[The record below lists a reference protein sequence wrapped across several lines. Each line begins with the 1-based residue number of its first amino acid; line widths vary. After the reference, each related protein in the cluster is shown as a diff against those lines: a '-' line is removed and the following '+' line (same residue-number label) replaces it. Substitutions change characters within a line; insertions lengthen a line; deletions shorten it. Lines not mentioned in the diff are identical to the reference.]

1 MTSKEINNEKVE
13 CNNTTLK
20 YILTPDERK
29 RLRELSKRSDINI
42 TNADKNGSVVI
53 QEVKIISK
61 QQKGNLMIKN
71 IIKCLILIHQKHVKN
86 DQTVDRLKREKTSK
100 ENFCE

>member
-53 QEVKIISK
+53 QEVK
-61 QQKGNLMIKN
+61 NFIKAAERQ
-71 IIKCLILIHQKHVKN
+71 L
-86 DQTVDRLKREKTSK
+86 DDK
-100 ENFCE
+100 EYYKMLDSNPSETRKK

>member
-1 MTSKEINNEKVE
+1 ME

-53 QEVKIISK
+53 QEVK
-61 QQKGNLMIKN
+61 NYIKAAERQ
-71 IIKCLILIHQKHVKN
+71 L
-86 DQTVDRLKREKTSK
+86 DDK
-100 ENFCE
+100 EYYKMLDSNPSETRKK

>member
-1 MTSKEINNEKVE
+1 MTSKEISNEKVE

-53 QEVKIISK
+53 QEFK
-61 QQKGNLMIKN
+61 NYIKAAERQ
-71 IIKCLILIHQKHVKN
+71 L
-86 DQTVDRLKREKTSK
+86 DDK
-100 ENFCE
+100 EYYKMLDSNPSETRKK

>member
-53 QEVKIISK
+53 QEFK
-61 QQKGNLMIKN
+61 NYIKAAERQ
-71 IIKCLILIHQKHVKN
+71 L
-86 DQTVDRLKREKTSK
+86 DDK
-100 ENFCE
+100 EYYKMLDSNPSETRKK

>member
-13 CNNTTLK
+13 CNNATLK

-53 QEVKIISK
+53 QEVK
-61 QQKGNLMIKN
+61 NYIKAAERQ
-71 IIKCLILIHQKHVKN
+71 L
-86 DQTVDRLKREKTSK
+86 DDK
-100 ENFCE
+100 EYYKMLDSNPSETRKK

>member
-29 RLRELSKRSDINI
+29 RLRELSKHSDINI

-53 QEVKIISK
+53 QEVK
-61 QQKGNLMIKN
+61 NYIKAAERQ
-71 IIKCLILIHQKHVKN
+71 L
-86 DQTVDRLKREKTSK
+86 DDK
-100 ENFCE
+100 EYYKMLDSNPSETRKK

>member
-1 MTSKEINNEKVE
+1 MTSKEISNEKVE
-13 CNNTTLK
+13 SNNTTLK

-53 QEVKIISK
+53 QEVK
-61 QQKGNLMIKN
+61 NYIKAAERQ
-71 IIKCLILIHQKHVKN
+71 L
-86 DQTVDRLKREKTSK
+86 DDK
-100 ENFCE
+100 EYYKMLDSNPSETRKK

>member
-53 QEVKIISK
+53 QEV
-61 QQKGNLMIKN
+61 QNYIKAAERQ
-71 IIKCLILIHQKHVKN
+71 L
-86 DQTVDRLKREKTSK
+86 DDK
-100 ENFCE
+100 EYYKMLDSNPSETRKK

>member
-1 MTSKEINNEKVE
+1 MTSKEINSEKVE

-53 QEVKIISK
+53 QEVK
-61 QQKGNLMIKN
+61 NYIKAAERQ
-71 IIKCLILIHQKHVKN
+71 L
-86 DQTVDRLKREKTSK
+86 DDK
-100 ENFCE
+100 EYYKMLDSNPSETRKK

>member
-1 MTSKEINNEKVE
+1 MTSKEISNEKVE

-53 QEVKIISK
+53 QEVK
-61 QQKGNLMIKN
+61 NYIKAAERQ
-71 IIKCLILIHQKHVKN
+71 L
-86 DQTVDRLKREKTSK
+86 DDK
-100 ENFCE
+100 EYYKMLHSNPSETRKK

>member
-1 MTSKEINNEKVE
+1 MTSKEISNEKVE

-53 QEVKIISK
+53 QEVK
-61 QQKGNLMIKN
+61 NYIKAAERQ
-71 IIKCLILIHQKHVKN
+71 L
-86 DQTVDRLKREKTSK
+86 DDK
-100 ENFCE
+100 EYYKMLDSNPSETRKK

>member
-20 YILTPDERK
+20 YILTPDKRK

-53 QEVKIISK
+53 QEVK
-61 QQKGNLMIKN
+61 NYIKAAERQ
-71 IIKCLILIHQKHVKN
+71 L
-86 DQTVDRLKREKTSK
+86 DDK
-100 ENFCE
+100 EYYKMLDSNPSETRKK

>member
-53 QEVKIISK
+53 QEVK
-61 QQKGNLMIKN
+61 NYIKAAEMQ
-71 IIKCLILIHQKHVKN
+71 L
-86 DQTVDRLKREKTSK
+86 DDK
-100 ENFCE
+100 EYYKMLDSNPSETRKK

>member
-53 QEVKIISK
+53 QEVK
-61 QQKGNLMIKN
+61 NYIKAAERQLDD
-71 IIKCLILIHQKHVKN
+71 KEYYKILDSNPSETRKK
-86 DQTVDRLKREKTSK
+86 
-100 ENFCE
+100 

>member
-1 MTSKEINNEKVE
+1 ME

-53 QEVKIISK
+53 QEVK
-61 QQKGNLMIKN
+61 NYIKAAERQ
-71 IIKCLILIHQKHVKN
+71 L
-86 DQTVDRLKREKTSK
+86 DDK
-100 ENFCE
+100 EYYKMLDSNPSETRKKWPNSWST

>member
-53 QEVKIISK
+53 QEVK
-61 QQKGNLMIKN
+61 NYIKAAERQ
-71 IIKCLILIHQKHVKN
+71 L
-86 DQTVDRLKREKTSK
+86 DDK
-100 ENFCE
+100 EYYKMLDSNPSETRKK